1 MECTNTFI
9 MQSNNKKQIYS
20 NAAYKVP
27 HKTCDIFKFMSER
40 LHGQYKAF
48 SVLKEYERNEGK

>member
-9 MQSNNKKQIYS
+9 MQSNNKKQIHA

-27 HKTCDIFKFMSER
+27 YKMNDILKLMSER
-40 LHGQYKAF
+40 LLRLYKVY
-48 SVLKEYERNEGK
+48 SVLKT